1 MCRPDGA
8 AAVAGEAGLR
18 KRVDGDPVC
27 YQGGGSGGEGGDGQE
42 QGADMGADDNDTCV
56 NLCRCAVLRVFV
68 FVCFWRGACVAW
80 WWCVRGPVCVACD
93 ACRPACMRARVNEGR
108 VCHAHAG

>member
-1 MCRPDGA
+1 MPGPKSEE
-8 AAVAGEAGLR
+8 GE
-18 KRVDGDPVC
+18 
-27 YQGGGSGGEGGDGQE
+27 
-42 QGADMGADDNDTCV
+42 GADMGADDNDTCV
-56 NLCRCAVLRVFV
+56 NLCLCAVLRVFV